1 MLRFTLLTYAVS
13 FILCWLGFDSSIL
26 LYTTAG
32 IIHESG
38 HILASKLL
46 NMRVSSPKIKVFRAV
61 IDLYSEDTISVI
73 LTALSGPMA
82 NILSSIT
89 VLLIMREKARTFA
102 VISLFAAVFN
112 LLPIYP
118 LDGSTILNEMLSA
131 FLPNIKNNK
140 NEARSILCDT
150 ISYVFLFSLTLVS
163 VYRML
168 KYGDSLLIFLM
179 LLRCFYAVFSQKSRK
194 DHA

>member
-26 LYTTAG
+26 FYTTAG

-61 IDLYSEDTISVI
+61 IDLYSDDAVSVI

-89 VLLIMREKARTFA
+89 ALLIMRGKAKTFA

-118 LDGSTILNEMLSA
+118 LDGSTILNETLSA
-131 FLPNIKNNK
+131 FLPNIKNIK